1 MRTRAFTDLVTTF
14 AQEVGAIVWEGIP
27 SGGATVA
34 WMGDSKSFL
43 NKVRRLDPAVVYLSP
58 DSNSVAVAV
67 AGVVHVFDANVLEES
82 MRLGFETAMRE
93 MAIDSDEADSSVDT
107 DGLMVLELQ
116 DDEDDD
122 EYDEDDPDGP
132 LRPDLQDLAFEI
144 AVNERFDGFS
154 GSVSKKLI
162 KASGLDP
169 DGEFRFRIEE
179 EAQEIFK
186 SIAGQLEW
194 ESRAIVKDLVKHPD
208 FDPLLDR
215 FSEDGDCPYV
225 DEALRGRDFRLRRL
239 VLEGLAYEVFEL
251 GLDTKAEREMRQAA
265 LQLRANIPPLVLD
278 QVGFATLRAVRAAL
292 LEPFLGAVAPRRREV
307 TGDWIKRLEG
317 RRAQER
323 REARYA
329 RAAQRLLAGTATKK
343 RVAEQLQLSTSTLDR
358 LLKLPLPAGFELGEK
373 DPIVVELAPELRQ

>member
-14 AQEVGAIVWEGIP
+14 AQEAGAIVWEGIP

-34 WMGDSKSFL
+34 WTGDSRSFL

-58 DSNSVAVAV
+58 DSNTVAVAV
-67 AGVVHVFDANVLEES
+67 AGVVHVFDASVFEES

-93 MAIDSDEADSSVDT
+93 RVIDSDELDSSVAT

-116 DDEDDD
+116 DDDDDD

-144 AVNERFDGFS
+144 AMNERFDGFS

-162 KASGLDP
+162 KASGLHP
-169 DGEFRFRIEE
+169 DGEFRYRIED
-179 EAQEIFK
+179 EAREIFK
-186 SIAGQLEW
+186 PIAAQLEW
-194 ESRAIVKDLVKHPD
+194 ESRAIVKELMTHPE
-208 FDPLLDR
+208 FDPLPQR
-215 FSEDGDCPYV
+215 VSEDGEFTYI
-225 DEALRGRDFRLRRL
+225 DEALSGRDFRLKRL
-239 VLEGLAYEVFEL
+239 VLQGIAYEVSEL
-251 GLDTKAEREMRQAA
+251 GLAGKAEREMKQQV
-265 LQLRANIPPLVLD
+265 LQMRVKIPPLVLD

-292 LEPFLGAVAPRRREV
+292 LEPFLGGVAPRRREV
-307 TGDWIKRLEG
+307 TVDWIKRLEG

-329 RAAQRLLAGTATKK
+329 YAAQTLWTGNATKK

-358 LLKLPLPAGFELGEK
+358 
-373 DPIVVELAPELRQ
+373 DC

>member
-1 MRTRAFTDLVTTF
+1 MRTRAFTELVTTF
-14 AQEVGAIVWEGIP
+14 AQEVGAIVWDGIP
-27 SGGATVA
+27 SGGATVV
-34 WMGDSKSFL
+34 WTGDSKSFL
-43 NKVRRLDPAVVYLSP
+43 NKVRRLNPAVVYLSP
-58 DSNSVAVAV
+58 DVNSVAVAA
-67 AGVVHVFDANVLEES
+67 AGVVHIFDADVFEES
-82 MRLGFETAMRE
+82 IRLGFETAMRE
-93 MAIDSDEADSSVDT
+93 MVVDSDELDSSVAT
-107 DGLMVLELQ
+107 GGSMVLQLQ
-116 DDEDDD
+116 DDDD

-144 AVNERFDGFS
+144 AMNERFDGFS

-169 DGEFRFRIEE
+169 VGEFRFRIEE

-186 SIAGQLEW
+186 SIAAQFEW
-194 ESRAIVKDLVKHPD
+194 ESRAIVKELLKHPE

-215 FSEDGDCPYV
+215 FSEDGEYPYV
-225 DEALRGRDFRLRRL
+225 DEALLGKDFRLRRL
-239 VLEGLAYEVFEL
+239 VLAGLAYEVFEL
-251 GLDTKAEREMRQAA
+251 GLDGIAERELRQAA
-265 LQLRANIPPLVLD
+265 LQLRANIPPIVLD

-329 RAAQRLLAGTATKK
+329 HAAHRLLTGTATKK
-343 RVAEQLQLSTSTLDR
+343 RVAEQLQLSISTLDR

-373 DPIVVELAPELRQ
+373 DPIIVELAPELRQ

>member
-1 MRTRAFTDLVTTF
+1 MRTRAFTELVTTF
-14 AQEVGAIVWEGIP
+14 AQEVGAIVWDGIP
-27 SGGATVA
+27 SGGATVV
-34 WMGDSKSFL
+34 WTGDSKSFL
-43 NKVRRLDPAVVYLSP
+43 NKVRRLNPAVVYLSP
-58 DSNSVAVAV
+58 DVNSVAVAA
-67 AGVVHVFDANVLEES
+67 AGVVHIFDADVFEES
-82 MRLGFETAMRE
+82 IRLGFETAMRE
-93 MAIDSDEADSSVDT
+93 MVVDSDELDSSVAT
-107 DGLMVLELQ
+107 GGSMVLQLH
-116 DDEDDD
+116 DDDD
-122 EYDEDDPDGP
+122 EYDEDDLDGP

-144 AVNERFDGFS
+144 AMNERFDGFS
-154 GSVSKKLI
+154 GPVSKKLI

-186 SIAGQLEW
+186 SIAAQLEW
-194 ESRAIVKDLVKHPD
+194 ESRAIVKELLKHPE

-215 FSEDGDCPYV
+215 FSEDGEYPYV
-225 DEALRGRDFRLRRL
+225 DEALLGKDFRLRRL
-239 VLEGLAYEVFEL
+239 VLAGLAYEVFEL
-251 GLDTKAEREMRQAA
+251 GLDGIAERELRQAA
-265 LQLRANIPPLVLD
+265 LQLRANIPPIVLD

-329 RAAQRLLAGTATKK
+329 HAAHRLLTGTATKK
-343 RVAEQLQLSTSTLDR
+343 RVAEQLQLSISTLDR

-373 DPIVVELAPELRQ
+373 DPIIVELAPELRQ

>member
-34 WMGDSKSFL
+34 WMSDSKSFL
-43 NKVRRLDPAVVYLSP
+43 NKVRRLHPALVYLSP

-67 AGVVHVFDANVLEES
+67 AGVVHVFDANVIEDS

-93 MAIDSDEADSSVDT
+93 MVIDSEELDSSVAT
-107 DGLMVLELQ
+107 DGLVVLELQ
-116 DDEDDD
+116 DD

-194 ESRAIVKDLVKHPD
+194 ESRAIVKDLVKHPE

-215 FSEDGDCPYV
+215 FSKDGDFPYV
-225 DEALRGRDFRLRRL
+225 DEALRDRDFRLRRL
-239 VLEGLAYEVFEL
+239 VLQGLAYEVFEL

-278 QVGFATLRAVRAAL
+278 QVGFATLRAARAAL
-292 LEPFLGAVAPRRREV
+292 LEPFLGAVTPRRREV

-329 RAAQRLLAGTATKK
+329 RAAQKLLTGTATKK

-373 DPIVVELAPELRQ
+373 DPIIVELAPELRQ